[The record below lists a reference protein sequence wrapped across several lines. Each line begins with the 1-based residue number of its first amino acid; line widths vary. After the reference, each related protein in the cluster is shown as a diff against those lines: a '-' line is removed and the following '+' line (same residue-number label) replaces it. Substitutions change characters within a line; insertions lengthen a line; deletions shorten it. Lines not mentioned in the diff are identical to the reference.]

1 MRWRTLLPC
10 VLVASP
16 LVAQER
22 PVPDSAARADT
33 ARGVR
38 LPEVEAVARR
48 VAGPAAAASL
58 AVTDVGADAWQAR
71 RGAGLDDALAY
82 VPGVVAQTRA
92 GASDVRIT
100 IRGFGAR
107 GAGERSNA
115 GTTRGIRVYLD
126 GFPET
131 EPDGRTSLDAI
142 DLFALGRVAVVR
154 SNAGTLW
161 GNAAGGVVH
170 LTSLAPEAPG
180 AGAELLAGGFGLRR
194 LGVRGSARA
203 GGTLLGGSVTGLHSD
218 GWRDHATADRWIGS
232 AQARI
237 PLARGH
243 ELGLFGYLTSN
254 DARLPGPL
262 TRAQLDS
269 TPAAANAL
277 YVARDE
283 RRFNTVA
290 RLGAAWTVT
299 GGTGRALE
307 VRLFGQPK
315 WLERSE
321 RGTYR
326 EFRRLHLGA
335 SAVGTLPLA
344 SADPTRTV
352 LQLGTDLAW
361 QDGPARFWS
370 LGPDGGKGD
379 VVVAS
384 KREGGLNA
392 GIFAQVEQRL
402 APEVRGTLGA
412 RLDNVTYRLRDSL
425 EPALDD
431 ERRFTRLVPK
441 ASLAWQPAG
450 TLTLFASLGGG
461 FEAPAFNETDPPPDL
476 AADTVRG
483 LNPLLEPIIATTV
496 EAGLR
501 QVIAPAGGPVRTLA
515 WDLAAYHTWVRNE
528 LVPYASGRFYQSA
541 ATARRAGLEA
551 GASATFA
558 AGLDARV
565 AVALTDN
572 VYGEYVVDSAFA
584 GRPGVTADYGGNL
597 IVGLPRTT
605 VSLGAGWQAGAS
617 PLRLAADLQS
627 LGGYWADDANTVR
640 VDGWTVLALGVATA
654 RPVRLG
660 TLALGG
666 SVALRN
672 LLDARFAGSAY
683 LNPDRVA
690 GVPVAY
696 EPGAGRHLVV
706 SATVGHGGR

>member
-1 MRWRTLLPC
+1 MRWSSLLPC
-10 VLVASP
+10 VLLASS

-22 PVPDSAARADT
+22 PPADSAARADT
-33 ARGVR
+33 VRGVR

-48 VAGPAAAASL
+48 TAGPATAASL
-58 AVTDVGADAWQAR
+58 AVTEVTADAWQAR
-71 RGAGLDDALAY
+71 RGAGLDDALAFT
-82 VPGVVAQTRA
+82 PGVVAQTRA

-142 DLFALGRVAVVR
+142 DLFSVDRVTVVR

-170 LTSLAPEAPG
+170 LTSLAPDAPR
-180 AGAELLAGGFGLRR
+180 ASSELLVGGFGLRR
-194 LGVRGSARA
+194 FGVRGSARA
-203 GGTLLGGSVTGLHSD
+203 GGAMLGASLTGLHGD
-218 GWRDHATADRWIGS
+218 GWREHATADRWIGS

-237 PLARGH
+237 PLAEGH
-243 ELGLFGYLTSN
+243 ELGVFGYLTSN
-254 DARLPGPL
+254 NARLPGPL
-262 TRAQLDS
+262 TEAQLDS
-269 TPAAANAL
+269 APAAANAL

-290 RLGAAWTVT
+290 RLGAAWTAR
-299 GGTGRALE
+299 GDRGRSLE
-307 VRLFGQPK
+307 VRLYGQPK
-315 WLERSE
+315 WLGRSE

-344 SADPTRTV
+344 AADPTRTV

-361 QDGPARFWS
+361 QDGPARFWT
-370 LGPDGGKGD
+370 LGPDGGQGD
-379 VVVAS
+379 AVVAS

-392 GIFAQVEQRL
+392 GVFAQLEQRL
-402 APEVRGTLGA
+402 ARTVRGTLGA
-412 RLDNVTYRLRDSL
+412 RLDNVSYRLRDSVQ
-425 EPALDD
+425 PALDD
-431 ERRFTRLVPK
+431 ARRFTRVVPK
-441 ASLAWQPAG
+441 ASLAWQPSGA
-450 TLTLFASLGGG
+450 LTVFASLGGG

-501 QVIAPAGGPVRTLA
+501 QVLAPAGGPLRLLA

-528 LVPYASGRFYQSA
+528 LVPYASGRFYLSA
-541 ATARRAGLEA
+541 ASARRAGVEA

-558 AGLDARV
+558 AGLDARA

-572 VYGEYVVDSAFA
+572 VYDEYLVDSAFA
-584 GRPGVTADYGGNL
+584 GRPGATADYGGNH
-597 IVGLPRTT
+597 IVGVPRTT
-605 VSLGAGWQAGAS
+605 VSIGAGWQAGRS

-640 VDGWTVLALGVATA
+640 VDGWTVLALSVATA

-660 TLALGG
+660 ALALGG
-666 SVALRN
+666 SVGVRN
-672 LLDARFAGSAY
+672 LLDARYAGSAY

-706 SATVGHGGR
+706 SATVGYGGR